1 MPSRQPLLKVTQR
14 FFETDVRAAAR
25 SLEAMDEND
34 ALAVLR
40 ALPTG
45 LVVETFRHLH
55 PDHAAAL
62 LRDAPPSLVER
73 LIARIEPHQ
82 VVALLMR
89 LADEERRPLVDR
101 MPEKQRRRVQELLA
115 FPEDSAGR
123 VMTTDFMAFRTTL
136 RAHDAIERMRALAS
150 RRTVESYAYVVDD
163 QERLAGILNMRDLVL
178 ARGDMPLASIMRSD
192 VFTIDP
198 FMDVERVAT
207 ELGQRHF
214 FAAPVVD
221 AEGRLLGVVKTDSL
235 LQQAQEE
242 ATEDLQRMFGA
253 GGDER
258 PFSSVVFSVRKRL
271 PWLHVNLATAFLA
284 AGVVALFEG
293 VIARVTVLA
302 VLLPIVAGQGGNA
315 GAQSL
320 AVVMRGLVM
329 REIPPGRVVALL
341 WKETLVGVGNGL
353 VVGLVTAGACWLWQG
368 NPILGLVIGLA
379 MLANLIIASF
389 AGAAIPLLMRSV
401 GLDPAQSSNIVLTT
415 VTDVMGFFSF
425 LGLATLFER
434 ALT

>member
-1 MPSRQPLLKVTQR
+1 MANRQPLLKVTQR
-14 FFETDVRAAAR
+14 FFETDVHAAAR
-25 SLEAMDEND
+25 SLEAMDEED
-34 ALAVLR
+34 ALSVLR

-55 PDHAAAL
+55 ADHAAAF
-62 LRDAPPSLVER
+62 LRDAPARLIER
-73 LIARIEPHQ
+73 LVARIEPHQ

-89 LADEERRPLVDR
+89 LEDEERRQLVDR
-101 MPEKQRRRVQELLA
+101 MPEKQRRQVQELLA
-115 FPEDSAGR
+115 YPEDSAGR
-123 VMTTDFMAFRTTL
+123 VMTTDFLAFRTTL

-150 RRTVESYAYVVDD
+150 RRAVASYAYVVDEN
-163 QERLAGILNMRDLVL
+163 ERLAGVLNMRDLVL
-178 ARGDMPLASIMRSD
+178 AKGETPLQAIMRPD
-192 VFTIDP
+192 VFTLDP

-207 ELGQRHF
+207 ELARRHF

-221 AEGRLLGVVKTDSL
+221 AEGRLLGVVKSDSL

-258 PFSSVVFSVRKRL
+258 PFSPVAFSVRKRL

-284 AGVVALFEG
+284 AAVVGLFEG
-293 VIARVTVLA
+293 LIARVTVLA
-302 VLLPIVAGQGGNA
+302 VMLPIVAGQGGNA

-329 REIPPGRVVALL
+329 REIPPGRVAALL
-341 WKETLVGVGNGL
+341 RKETLVGLGNGL
-353 VVGLVTAGACWLWQG
+353 VVGLVTAAGCWLWQG
-368 NPILGLVIGLA
+368 NPVLGVVIGLA
-379 MLANLIIASF
+379 MVGTLVTACF
-389 AGAAIPLLMRSV
+389 AGAAIPLLMRGL

-415 VTDVMGFFSF
+415 VTDVMGFLTF
-425 LGLATLFER
+425 LGLAALFER

>member
-1 MPSRQPLLKVTQR
+1 MANRQPLLKVTQR
-14 FFETDVRAAAR
+14 FFETDVHAAVR
-25 SLEAMDEND
+25 SLEAMDEDD
-34 ALAVLR
+34 ALSVLK

-45 LVVETFRHLH
+45 IVVEAFKHLH
-55 PDHAAAL
+55 SDHAAAF
-62 LRDAPPSLVER
+62 LRDAPASLIER
-73 LIARIEPHQ
+73 LTGRIEPYQ
-82 VVALLMR
+82 IVELLMR
-89 LADEERRPLVDR
+89 LEDDDRRQLIDR
-101 MPEKQRRRVQELLA
+101 MPEKQRRQVQELLA

-123 VMTTDFMAFRTTL
+123 VMTTDFLAFRTTL

-150 RRTVESYAYVVDD
+150 RRTVASYAYVVDD
-163 QERLAGILNMRDLVL
+163 QGRLAGVLNMRDLIL
-178 ARGDMPLASIMRSD
+178 AKGDTPLQAIMRPD
-192 VFTIDP
+192 VFTLDP
-198 FMDVERVAT
+198 FMDVERVAS
-207 ELGQRHF
+207 ELARQHY

-221 AEGRLLGVVKTDSL
+221 AEGRLLGVVKSDSL

-258 PFSSVVFSVRKRL
+258 PFSSVTFSVRKRL

-284 AGVVALFEG
+284 AAVVAIFEG

-329 REIPPGRVVALL
+329 REIPPGRVAALL
-341 WKETLVGVGNGL
+341 RKETLVGLGNGI

-379 MLANLIIASF
+379 MVSNLIIASF
-389 AGAAIPLLMRSV
+389 SGAAIPLLMKSV

-415 VTDVMGFFSF
+415 VTDVMGFFTF
-425 LGLATLFER
+425 LGLATVFER
-434 ALT
+434 ALV